1 MTAGRIKSE
10 SDVKYTVNLSE
21 IQIPIKMIKCKENIF
36 VGDLFCSKI
45 KEDRSDKFN
54 LILFDGHCTLMFNND
69 YRLVIYRRQ
78 YSKIGQYHLA
88 MMI

>member
-21 IQIPIKMIKCKENIF
+21 IQIPIKMIKREENIF
-36 VGDLFCSKI
+36 VGNLFCSKI

-54 LILFDGHCTLMFNND
+54 LILFAGHCTLMLND
-69 YRLVIYRRQ
+69 YYRFVIQRRQ
-78 YSKIGQYHLA
+78 YGKIRQYPLA